1 MLEDFMLLKFGLF
14 AFHLFRSLGA
24 CAHSVAFW
32 INVRRATDPRCM
44 LTDVIDVK
52 KYFVA
57 PSFSF
62 DLVSILSVWKR

>member
-1 MLEDFMLLKFGLF
+1 MSRNSILLKFAYLI
-14 AFHLFRSLGA
+14 AFYLFRSLGA

-32 INVRRATDPRCM
+32 INVRRATEPRCM

-52 KYFVA
+52 KYFLA

-62 DLVSILSVWKR
+62 VLTPILRV